1 MMASK
6 SLTRLFERFCK
17 HPEPEK
23 GFPLIALAS
32 WLGYPWGVC
41 GGSFVPRHALVSQ
54 KALVGLAIHQGT
66 AFLTDRVIGG
76 RFDHGDFVLRS
87 AVACMRSGEPFY
99 EFGHARNMRP
109 ESVGFQP
116 VGLPQSN

>member
-6 SLTRLFERFCK
+6 SKTLTGLFERFRK
-17 HPEPEK
+17 QPENRFDELV
-23 GFPLIALAS
+23 GIS
-32 WLGYPWGVC
+32 LGVW
-41 GGSFVPRHALVSQ
+41 GGSFVPRYALVSQ
-54 KALVGLAIHQGT
+54 KAFVGLAIHQGT
-66 AFLTDRVIGG
+66 AFLTDRVISG

-87 AVACMRSGEPFY
+87 AVAFMRSGEPFY